1 MENGNT
7 EEAETMTITIIRG
20 YHYEGKAYQ
29 TKDAA
34 ETAARKNGHLIID
47 WFWDDELNGYDC
59 DYEHLA
65 SL

>member
-1 MENGNT
+1 
-7 EEAETMTITIIRG
+7 MTITIIRG